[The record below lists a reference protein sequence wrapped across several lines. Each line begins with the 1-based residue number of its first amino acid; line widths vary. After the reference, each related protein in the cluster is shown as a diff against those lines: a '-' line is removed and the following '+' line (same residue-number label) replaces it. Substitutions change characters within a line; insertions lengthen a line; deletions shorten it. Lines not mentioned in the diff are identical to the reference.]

1 MKRVLF
7 PDGYFD
13 SVFSIDYIKLW
24 EMGYRGLMFDV
35 DNTLTVHNDRARK
48 KEADFFKYLRK
59 IGFKT
64 VVLSNNSKVRVEP
77 FANHLKTP
85 FVSRAKKPL
94 SSGYLRGMNI
104 MGTNVTNTI
113 FIGDQIYT
121 DIVGANRLGIKN
133 ILVKPISPKETLWIR
148 MKRIFEK
155 PVLSMYE
162 ARYKTNMLF
171 SGDV

>member
-13 SVFSIDYIKLW
+13 SVFSIDFKRLW

-59 IGFKT
+59 IGFRT
-64 VVLSNNSKVRVEP
+64 VILSNNSKGRVEP

-162 ARYKTNMLF
+162 AKHKINVLF